1 MSEQGNRRQSSA
13 TLVAFTGLLSI
24 VTIALICVA
33 VHGFFLNGWL
43 LPYWNAMTD
52 AQASIIS
59 QMIFFLAVSWGS
71 LLVPLLFGHQLRSL
85 QDAAAQA
92 QETYDGIKRQ
102 MEESAADSRRQ
113 FASISRYHQKAL
125 GYFSGEAVFSDMDD
139 DQKKE
144 FVENAWQE
152 VEAGLTEA
160 LAKLHGK
167 TRQWV
172 SAGGR
177 YRSNPW
183 WDRVKESE
191 ALGSSYSVY
200 RTLSDAKWAASK
212 GTVPSY
218 DQLVAVNNALKT
230 LHSAAAHADA
240 HPTGGATNGDG
251 SSPTPMQ

>member
-1 MSEQGNRRQSSA
+1 MEEKKAKHRSSA
-13 TLVAFTGLLSI
+13 LIVVFTCLLGL
-24 VTIALICVA
+24 VTIALVALA
-33 VHGFFLNGWL
+33 VHGFFVTGWL

-52 AQASIIS
+52 AQAAIIS

-85 QDAAAQA
+85 QDAAAEA
-92 QETYDGIKRQ
+92 RETYDGIKRQ

-113 FASISRYHQKAL
+113 FANISRYHQRAL

-144 FVENAWQE
+144 FAENAWQE
-152 VEAGLTEA
+152 VETGLTDA
-160 LAKLHGK
+160 LTRLHGK

-172 SAGGR
+172 SSGGK

-191 ALGSSYSVY
+191 ALGSSFAAYK
-200 RTLSDAKWAASK
+200 TISDAKWAASRA
-212 GTVPSY
+212 TVPTY
-218 DQLVAVNNALKT
+218 DQLVSVNNALRALQT
-230 LHSAAAHADA
+230 ISPRA
-240 HPTGGATNGDG
+240 DG
-251 SSPTPMQ
+251 SPLQGPEPGVPLQ